1 MATVTSSAPAIAA
14 GKMALS
20 EKEQLGK
27 LLFFDQTLSAPEGQS
42 CAVCHGPEV
51 GFTGPDQE
59 LNKAG
64 AVYEGAEKGR
74 FGNRKP
80 PASSYAGESPV
91 LHFDKKE
98 KVWVGGMFWDGRAT
112 GKRLKD
118 PLAEQAQGPFLN
130 PLEQNLP
137 DAKTLCIKIKNSSY
151 ASLFEKVWGKG
162 SLDCGKGVSATY
174 DKVAKSIAAYERS
187 KESNPFTS
195 KFDYWLRKKVNLSEE
210 EKRGLDLFEGKA
222 KCSACHPSTRGPK
235 GAHPLFTDFTYDNIG
250 VPKNPKNPFYTM
262 PTSWN
267 PTGADFVDE
276 GLGGYLKEAGYQ
288 ASVYE
293 PEMGKFKVPTVR
305 NVDQRPSPS
314 FVKAFGHNGY
324 FKTLKEI
331 VHFYNTRDVLP
342 KCKDTAEA
350 KPGVNCWPE
359 PEVSSNLNTQEL
371 GNLGLTEDEEN
382 ALVVFLKTL
391 TDGHRI
397 EK

>member
-1 MATVTSSAPAIAA
+1 
-14 GKMALS
+14 
-20 EKEQLGK
+20 
-27 LLFFDQTLSAPEGQS
+27 
-42 CAVCHGPEV
+42 
-51 GFTGPDQE
+51 
-59 LNKAG
+59 
-64 AVYEGAEKGR
+64 
-74 FGNRKP
+74 
-80 PASSYAGESPV
+80 
-91 LHFDKKE
+91 
-98 KVWVGGMFWDGRAT
+98 MFWDGRAT

-137 DAKTLCIKIKNSSY
+137 DAKAVCIKIKNSSY

-162 SLDCGKGVSATY
+162 SLDCGQGVSATY

-187 KESNPFTS
+187 KEANPFTS

-222 KCSACHPSTRGPK
+222 KCSACHPSARGPK

-262 PTSWN
+262 PALWN
-267 PTGADFVDE
+267 PAGAAFVDE
-276 GLGGYLKEAGYQ
+276 GLGGYLKEAGYP
-288 ASVYE
+288 AFVYE

-342 KCKDTAEA
+342 KCKETAKA
-350 KPGVNCWPE
+350 KPGGHCWPE

-391 TDGHRI
+391 TDGYRI